1 MILNERQP
9 VSSRINR
16 CMKNEAL
23 GDLQALLYTA
33 EKWVKV
39 HVAEFLLWEN
49 YYSNEVR
56 NVFLAEEERFGD
68 TAQYR
73 IGIWRVLAQAASHPD
88 ERKKWANKIVAAY
101 GDTHGADRLH
111 AIESLAKLRH
121 PVIDATWL
129 RQADGQPLDAYFLY
143 HLWNLAYHMDI
154 EKKMIVERLIAVLEE
169 ENESD
174 HNRVV
179 ASYILRA
186 FPDMPSPD
194 WKRIARVSRSIGDN
208 PSVKANLLATLWI
221 TQPLSTAETV
231 IEDLRKEMSA
241 CATGNAGV
249 YQLLMALSNRQTS
262 ADREEVKR
270 IFGRLR
276 DSSAPEYDADLH
288 ATAAYAVI
296 SFY

>member
-1 MILNERQP
+1 
-9 VSSRINR
+9 
-16 CMKNEAL
+16 MKNEAL
-23 GDLQALLYTA
+23 GDLQGLLYTA

-56 NVFLAEEERFGD
+56 NVFLAEEKRFGD

-101 GDTHGADRLH
+101 GDNHGADRLH

-121 PVIDATWL
+121 PVIDSTWL
-129 RQADGQPLDAYFLY
+129 RQADGQPIDACFLY
-143 HLWNLAYHMDI
+143 HLWNLAYHTDI
-154 EKKMIVERLIAVLEE
+154 KKKVIVERLIAVLEE

-186 FPDMPSPD
+186 FLDIPYAG
-194 WKRIARVSRSIGDN
+194 WERILQGSKLIGTN
-208 PSVKANLLATLWI
+208 LAVKTSLLATLWI
-221 TQPLSTAETV
+221 TQPPHTPQALVGEVRS
-231 IEDLRKEMSA
+231 EMSDS
-241 CATGNAGV
+241 ATDKAGV
-249 YQLLMALSNRQTS
+249 HQLLMALASRPAFSDQ
-262 ADREEVKR
+262 ADRDAIKR
-270 IFGRLR
+270 IFRYVR
-276 DSSAPEYDADLH
+276 DSRAPDYDADLH
-288 ATAAYAVI
+288 AAAAYAVI
-296 SFY
+296 SCFK